1 MKLIVLFVNI
11 NFQMLKTRSSYKKI
25 LVCKGMGHINRIKP
39 SQICRVGWLTNTVKL
54 TGLESPRLYLWEHF
68 QRCFTERRLTLNMGD
83 IITLTRIS
91 DWIKEKVRSAP
102 IFISLFVDGRD
113 NVTSSLM
120 MQLPQLP
127 SHRGLYL
134 SSQIMTQSK
143 SFLPQVAFHKDFVTM
158 EE

>member
-83 IITLTRIS
+83 IITLTGIS

-113 NVTSSLM
+113 NVTNSLM

-127 SHRGLYL
+127 SHHGLYL